1 MNGHICMCIFIYFFV
16 RSYYLQS
23 IGTQT
28 FFSLIELHGHLSV
41 CETALH
47 SGCHLLPTSSGHE
60 DVATD
65 VLVDNLTI
73 CCHTAEGDVHIA
85 IKLNGNLVQ
94 IWQEFIILHRD
105 IYINVRAWKN

>member
-1 MNGHICMCIFIYFFV
+1 MATCQFVKQLFI
-16 RSYYLQS
+16 Q
-23 IGTQT
+23 GDT
-28 FFSLIELHGHLSV
+28 
-41 CETALH
+41 
-47 SGCHLLPTSSGHE
+47 LLPTSSGHE

-73 CCHTAEGDVHIA
+73 CCHTAEGDVHIS

-105 IYINVRAWKN
+105 IYINVRAWKNWQISLV